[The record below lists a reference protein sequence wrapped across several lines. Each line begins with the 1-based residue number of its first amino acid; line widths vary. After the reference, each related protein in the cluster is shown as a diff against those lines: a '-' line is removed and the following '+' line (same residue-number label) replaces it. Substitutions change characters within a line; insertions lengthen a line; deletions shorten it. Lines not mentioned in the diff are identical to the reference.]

1 MGYNGLDNQGA
12 GGIMSFYEVKGKR
25 PVLEGEGHFI
35 APNATIIGDV
45 VLKESTSVW
54 FNTVIRAEMD
64 SVRIGK
70 NTNIQD
76 GAVLHVDPGWPLTIA
91 DNVTVG
97 HKAMLH
103 GCSIGEGTL
112 IGINAVVLNGAEIGS
127 GCIIGANALVTE
139 GKKIPDGSM
148 VLGSPG
154 RVVKTLSEQEQA
166 DLRQGARN
174 YVANSQLFNETL
186 KKMELKSDE

>member
-1 MGYNGLDNQGA
+1 
-12 GGIMSFYEVKGKR
+12 MSFYEVKNKK
-25 PVLEGEGHFI
+25 PVLEGSGHFI

-45 VLKESTSVW
+45 VLKSNASVW

-64 SVRIGK
+64 SVCIGE

-76 GAVLHVDPGWPLTIA
+76 GSVLHVDPGCPLTIA

-103 GCSIGEGTL
+103 GCTIGEGSL
-112 IGINAVVLNGAEIGS
+112 IGINAVILNGAVIGK
-127 GCIIGANALVTE
+127 GCIVGANALITE

-154 RVVKTLSEQEQA
+154 KIVRTLSKEEQLE
-166 DLRQGARN
+166 LLQGAKN
-174 YVANSQLFNETL
+174 YVANSDLFNESM
-186 KKMELKSDE
+186 KEIDVVIEDSVNE